1 MGLDDG
7 EIDGETFD
15 EIEIN
20 GKINGEVDGE
30 IARVRNEPTCSLAA
44 LKVRALTL
52 DPAKPSPNP
61 NPCPRPN
68 QGALRCLL
76 DMRDA
81 AYAYVRH
88 DDRK

>member
-1 MGLDDG
+1 M
-7 EIDGETFD
+7 
-15 EIEIN
+15 
-20 GKINGEVDGE
+20 
-30 IARVRNEPTCSLAA
+30 
-44 LKVRALTL
+44 TL

-61 NPCPRPN
+61 NPRPN

-88 DDRK
+88 DDRKVSSNYLVSTVSEQVSKIKVSETRLSK

>member
-7 EIDGETFD
+7 EMDRETFD

-30 IARVRNEPTCSLAA
+30 IARVRNEPTRSLAA
-44 LKVRALTL
+44 L
-52 DPAKPSPNP
+52 KPSPNP
-61 NPCPRPN
+61 NPRPRPN